1 MRPTVPLMMFG
12 WIPFVA
18 QLFLKLTHRRATI
31 ASIILAWMFL
41 PQYAYTLPVLPD
53 YDKTMAAS
61 LAVLFAT
68 YLYASGRFSTLKL
81 DWYDGIMALWCL
93 TPMFASLTN
102 GLGAY
107 DGFAASNGYVTT
119 WFLPYLVGRL
129 YITDWAAV
137 KDLVWGIFFGGLI
150 YIPLCWIEILLSP
163 QLHMWVY
170 GWHPHDFIQSVRGN
184 SFRPVIFMHHGL
196 MVGMWMAAACLCGI
210 GLYMSGSLP
219 EMSGLLKKLKVP
231 AWLKPTHLL
240 FALLVT
246 FLACQ
251 SVGAL
256 ALLIQAGLVF
266 FLCRKFKT
274 KLFLLLLIA
283 YPAYSMTMSLKGGSG
298 KHGTVDF
305 IRTYISEDRAASL
318 EFRLNNEEILVERA
332 LQRPTFGW
340 GGWGRSRVLDEEGV
354 DISVTD
360 AYWIIVFGTTGI
372 VGLASFVLVVSVPT
386 VRLLQKFP
394 VEGWRDSGALLVM
407 PLAIL
412 LPIYA
417 QDCLLND
424 MKNPIYMV
432 IAGGLITMTQVPGLL
447 PLLGLTSSLTPAE
460 KPLPP
465 YLGSGL
471 PRPRYI

>member
-18 QLFLKLTHRRATI
+18 QLFQKLTHRRATI

-41 PQYAYTLPVLPD
+41 PQYGYALPALPD
-53 YDKTMAAS
+53 YDKTFAAS
-61 LAVLFAT
+61 IAVIVAT
-68 YLYASGRFSTLKL
+68 YLYASGRFATLSF
-81 DWYDGIMALWCL
+81 DCYDGIMALWCL
-93 TPMFASLTN
+93 TPMFASLAN

-107 DGFAASNGYVTT
+107 DGFAATNGYATT
-119 WFLPYLVGRL
+119 WLLPYLVGRL
-129 YITDWAAV
+129 YITDWDAV
-137 KDLVWGIFFGGLI
+137 KDLVWGIFLGGLI
-150 YIPLCWIEILLSP
+150 YIPFCWIEIILSP

-184 SFRPVIFMHHGL
+184 SYRPVIFMHHGL

-210 GLYMSGSLP
+210 GLYCSGSLP
-219 EMSGLLKKLKVP
+219 AMKGLLTKIKMPDWVRP
-231 AWLKPTHLL
+231 NHLL
-240 FALLVT
+240 IALFIT
-246 FLACQ
+246 FVACQ

-256 ALLIQAGLVF
+256 ALLIQASLVF
-266 FLCRKFKT
+266 FLCRKFKS
-274 KLFLLLLIA
+274 KLFLLLLIV
-283 YPAYSMTMSLKGGSG
+283 YPAYSMTTSLKGGSG
-298 KHGTVDF
+298 KQGTVDF

-318 EFRLNNEEILVERA
+318 EFRLINEEILVEKA
-332 LQRPTFGW
+332 LHRPTFGW
-340 GGWGRSRVLDEEGV
+340 GGWGRSRVVDEDGV

-360 AYWIIVFGTTGI
+360 AYWIIVLGTTGM
-372 VGLASFVLVVSVPT
+372 VGLVAFYLMVSVPA

-394 VEGWRDSGALLVM
+394 VEGWMDSGAVLVM

-432 IAGGLITMTQVPGLL
+432 IAGGLITMTRVPGMLALQSRVETPLSPASGSFL
-447 PLLGLTSSLTPAE
+447 PC
-460 KPLPP
+460 
-465 YLGSGL
+465 
-471 PRPRYI
+471 PRYV